1 MEGVIEHVVA
11 QAGCFQ
17 PEKGSKKVSYDA
29 WFFEDAT
36 APPSLSRRETRFE
49 LTFQFYRFSL
59 KQSVRGLD
67 VSSNRSSGTTRDS
80 ALVAMF

>member
-1 MEGVIEHVVA
+1 MSSLKRVA
-11 QAGCFQ
+11 SSRKRAR
-17 PEKGSKKVSYDA
+17 KKVSCDA

-59 KQSVRGLD
+59 KQSVWEL
-67 VSSNRSSGTTRDS
+67 
-80 ALVAMF
+80 